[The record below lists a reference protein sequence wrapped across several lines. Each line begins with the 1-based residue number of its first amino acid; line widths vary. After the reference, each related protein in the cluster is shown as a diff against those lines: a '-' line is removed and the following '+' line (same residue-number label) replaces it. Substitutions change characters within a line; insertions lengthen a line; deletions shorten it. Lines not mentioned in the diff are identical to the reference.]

1 VFGEGTGALSTT
13 GKIARLCRYPVKGLS
28 ADPLERVTLTAGRQ
42 IPHDRRFAIARPT
55 TRIDTSEPEWMKKTY
70 FHSLVRDERLAQ
82 LEAHYEAETTR
93 LSLHRKGRQVTQ
105 AVLSDPMGRMM
116 LGQFFA
122 AFLREE
128 AGGTPKVVDAGER
141 VLSDQPDPVISII
154 NLASLRDLER
164 VTGRTVDPRRFRA
177 NLYLEGLPPWVERH
191 WPGQRLEIGEV
202 TLAVSEEIDRCA
214 ATEVNPDTGE
224 RDMQV
229 VKALQRGFGHI
240 NCGVFATV
248 ATGGEIAVGDLVRV
262 ADG

>member
-1 VFGEGTGALSTT
+1 MSTT

-28 ADPLERVTLTAGRQ
+28 ADPLEQVRLETGRQ
-42 IPHDRRFAIARPT
+42 IPHDRRFAVARPT
-55 TRIDTSEPEWMKKTY
+55 TPIDTSDPQWMKKTH
-70 FHSLVRDERLAQ
+70 FHSLMRDARLAQ
-82 LEAHYEAETTR
+82 LEAHYDAESTR
-93 LSLHRKGRQVTQ
+93 LTLHRKGRQVSQ

-122 AFLREE
+122 AFLSEE

-177 NLYLEGLPPWVERH
+177 NLYLEGLSPWVERH
-191 WPGQRLEIGEV
+191 WPGKHLRIGEV
-202 TLAVSEEIDRCA
+202 TLAVREEIDRCA
-214 ATEVNPDTGE
+214 ATEVNPETGE
-224 RDMQV
+224 RDMKV
-229 VKALQRGFGHI
+229 VNALQRGFAHI

-248 ATGGEIAVGDLVRV
+248 ETGGEIAVGDTVTV
-262 ADG
+262 ADA